1 MVLAA
6 ELLGNKEIIFP
17 EITALAI
24 GYILSEKR
32 GWNVN
37 DRRMLFLIT
46 LCACAGLLSSVYLPP
61 LGAVTL
67 LAMLIPE
74 DALISYPLQIA
85 VGITIY
91 LLLARMV
98 FASEKSVECA

>member
-1 MVLAA
+1 MPLT
-6 ELLGNKEIIFP
+6 L
-17 EITALAI
+17 TAVIACIAMLAI
-24 GYILSEKR
+24 I
-32 GWNVN
+32 N
-37 DRRMLFLIT
+37 
-46 LCACAGLLSSVYLPP
+46 LSSVYLPP

-74 DALISYPLQIA
+74 YALISYPLQIA

-98 FASEKSVECA
+98 FASEKSAECA